1 MNTTLLPKRLL
12 IINAN
17 LFQVKTNLF
26 YFEMLKSKLRLDL
39 FWLVKNGS
47 SLVIGLKAFSKIGTQ
62 IAI

>member
-1 MNTTLLPKRLL
+1 MNTTLLPRRLL

-17 LFQVKTNLF
+17 LFQAKTNLF
-26 YFEMLKSKLRLDL
+26 YFKILKSKLRLDL

-47 SLVIGLKAFSKIGTQ
+47 GLVIGLKAFSKIGTQ

>member
-1 MNTTLLPKRLL
+1 MNTTLSPRRLL

-26 YFEMLKSKLRLDL
+26 YFKILKSKLRLDL

-47 SLVIGLKAFSKIGTQ
+47 GLVIDLKALSKIGTQ

>member
-1 MNTTLLPKRLL
+1 MNTTLSPRRLL

-26 YFEMLKSKLRLDL
+26 YFKILKSKLRLDL

-47 SLVIGLKAFSKIGTQ
+47 GLVIDLKAFSKIGTQ

>member
-1 MNTTLLPKRLL
+1 MNTTLLPRLLL

-17 LFQVKTNLF
+17 LFQAKTNLF
-26 YFEMLKSKLRLDL
+26 CFEMLKNKLRLDL

-47 SLVIGLKAFSKIGTQ
+47 SLVVDLKAFSKIGTQ

>member
-1 MNTTLLPKRLL
+1 MNTTLLPRLLL

-26 YFEMLKSKLRLDL
+26 YLEMLKNKLRLDL
-39 FWLVKNGS
+39 FWLVKNES
-47 SLVIGLKAFSKIGTQ
+47 SLVVDLKAFSKIGTQ

>member
-1 MNTTLLPKRLL
+1 MNTTLLPRRLL

-26 YFEMLKSKLRLDL
+26 YFEMLKNKLRLDL

-47 SLVIGLKAFSKIGTQ
+47 GLVIGLKTFSKIGTQ

>member
-1 MNTTLLPKRLL
+1 MNTTLLPRLLL

-17 LFQVKTNLF
+17 LFQAKTN
-26 YFEMLKSKLRLDL
+26 L

-47 SLVIGLKAFSKIGTQ
+47 GLVVDLKAFSKIGMQ

>member
-1 MNTTLLPKRLL
+1 MNTTLLPRRLL

-26 YFEMLKSKLRLDL
+26 YFKILKSKLRLDL

-47 SLVIGLKAFSKIGTQ
+47 GLVIDLKAFSKIGTQ

>member
-1 MNTTLLPKRLL
+1 MNTTLLPRRLL

-26 YFEMLKSKLRLDL
+26 YFEMLKNKLRLDL

>member
-1 MNTTLLPKRLL
+1 MNTTLLPRRSL

-17 LFQVKTNLF
+17 LFQAKTNLF
-26 YFEMLKSKLRLDL
+26 YFEILKNKLRLDL

-47 SLVIGLKAFSKIGTQ
+47 GLVVDLKAFSKIGTQ

>member
-1 MNTTLLPKRLL
+1 MNTTLLPRLLL

-17 LFQVKTNLF
+17 LFQAKTNLF
-26 YFEMLKSKLRLDL
+26 CFEMLKNKLRLDL

-47 SLVIGLKAFSKIGTQ
+47 GLVVDLKAFSKIGMQ

>member
-1 MNTTLLPKRLL
+1 MNTTLLPRRLL

-26 YFEMLKSKLRLDL
+26 YFKILKSKLRPDL

-47 SLVIGLKAFSKIGTQ
+47 GLVIDLKAFSKIGTQ

>member
-1 MNTTLLPKRLL
+1 MNTTLLPRRLL

-26 YFEMLKSKLRLDL
+26 YFEMLKNKLRLDL

-47 SLVIGLKAFSKIGTQ
+47 SLVVDLKAFSKIGTQ

>member
-1 MNTTLLPKRLL
+1 MNTTLLPRRLL

-26 YFEMLKSKLRLDL
+26 YFEMLKNKLRLDL
-39 FWLVKNGS
+39 FWSVKNGS
-47 SLVIGLKAFSKIGTQ
+47 GLVIGLKTFSKIGTQ

>member
-1 MNTTLLPKRLL
+1 MNTTLLPRLLL

-17 LFQVKTNLF
+17 PFQAKTNLF
-26 YFEMLKSKLRLDL
+26 CFKMLKNELRLDL

-47 SLVIGLKAFSKIGTQ
+47 GLVIDLKAFSKIGTQ

>member
-1 MNTTLLPKRLL
+1 MNTTLLPRLLL

-17 LFQVKTNLF
+17 LFQAKTNPF
-26 YFEMLKSKLRLDL
+26 CFEMLKNKLRLDL

-47 SLVIGLKAFSKIGTQ
+47 SLVVDLKAFSKIGTQ

>member
-1 MNTTLLPKRLL
+1 MNTTLLPRLLL

-26 YFEMLKSKLRLDL
+26 YFKIFKSKLRLDL

-47 SLVIGLKAFSKIGTQ
+47 GLVIDLKAFSKIGTQ